1 MTLKID
7 KVRKSF
13 GDKIAVDNLNMVV
26 KPGEVM
32 GLIGQNGAGKTTTF
46 RMILN
51 FISADQGKI
60 TWQDGP
66 ITQEIKQKIGFLPEE
81 RGLYQKM
88 TVEDQILYFAELHG
102 MKRADARIKLQ
113 DWMKRLE
120 VVGKPTDKVQTLS
133 KGNAQKIQF
142 IATLIH
148 EPEFLILDEPFT
160 GLDPVNT
167 ELLRNEIKRSRDKGA
182 AVIFSNHNMS
192 DVELLSDHLLMLK
205 GGQTILNGTVEAI
218 RASYGRTRIYLESD
232 LPNEEL
238 SVITGVESIEKRGSG
253 RSIKISEAE
262 VGREIFQ
269 KVAKDGYVQAFVQ
282 SPPSLDEIF
291 RMEAAENNQENLSA
305 RSEEKKK
312 KIKLGLL
319 QKIFTEV
326 VSKEWAFG
334 HLSFHHFC

>member
-1 MTLKID
+1 MVFLDITA
-7 KVRKSF
+7 SF
-13 GDKIAVDNLNMVV
+13 EEREII
-26 KPGEVM
+26 GE
-32 GLIGQNGAGKTTTF
+32 LIGQNGAGKTTTF

-305 RSEEKKK
+305 RSEE
-312 KIKLGLL
+312 IK
-319 QKIFTEV
+319 
-326 VSKEWAFG
+326 
-334 HLSFHHFC
+334 

>member
-205 GGQTILNGTVEAI
+205 DGQTILNGTVEAI

-305 RSEEKKK
+305 RSEE
-312 KIKLGLL
+312 IK
-319 QKIFTEV
+319 
-326 VSKEWAFG
+326 
-334 HLSFHHFC
+334 

>member
-148 EPEFLILDEPFT
+148 EPELFILAEPFP

-305 RSEEKKK
+305 RSEE
-312 KIKLGLL
+312 IK
-319 QKIFTEV
+319 
-326 VSKEWAFG
+326 
-334 HLSFHHFC
+334 

>member
-13 GDKIAVDNLNMVV
+13 GDKIAGDNLNMVV

-305 RSEEKKK
+305 RSEE
-312 KIKLGLL
+312 IK
-319 QKIFTEV
+319 
-326 VSKEWAFG
+326 
-334 HLSFHHFC
+334 

>member
-13 GDKIAVDNLNMVV
+13 DDKIAVDNLNMVV

-218 RASYGRTRIYLESD
+218 RASYGLTRIYLESE

-291 RMEAAENNQENLSA
+291 RMEAAENNQENLIA
-305 RSEEKKK
+305 RSEE
-312 KIKLGLL
+312 IK
-319 QKIFTEV
+319 
-326 VSKEWAFG
+326 
-334 HLSFHHFC
+334 

>member
-46 RMILN
+46 RIILN

-305 RSEEKKK
+305 RSEE
-312 KIKLGLL
+312 IK
-319 QKIFTEV
+319 
-326 VSKEWAFG
+326 
-334 HLSFHHFC
+334 

>member
-51 FISADQGKI
+51 FISAEQGRI
-60 TWQDGP
+60 TWKDGP
-66 ITQEIKQKIGFLPEE
+66 INQEIKQKIGFLPEE

-102 MKRADARIKLQ
+102 MKRADARLKLQ

-120 VVGKPTDKVQTLS
+120 VVGKPMDKVQTLS

-205 GGQTILNGTVEAI
+205 GGQTILNGTVEDI
-218 RASYGRTRIYLESD
+218 RASYGRTRVYLESD
-232 LPNEEL
+232 LSNDEL
-238 SVITGVESIEKRGSG
+238 SLISGVESIE
-253 RSIKISEAE
+253 ISEAN

-291 RMEAAENNQENLSA
+291 RMEVAEHDQEDLSA
-305 RSEEKKK
+305 KSGVAK
-312 KIKLGLL
+312 
-319 QKIFTEV
+319 
-326 VSKEWAFG
+326 
-334 HLSFHHFC
+334 

>member
-218 RASYGRTRIYLESD
+218 RAPYGRTRIYLESD

-305 RSEEKKK
+305 RSEE
-312 KIKLGLL
+312 IK
-319 QKIFTEV
+319 
-326 VSKEWAFG
+326 
-334 HLSFHHFC
+334 

>member
-238 SVITGVESIEKRGSG
+238 SVITGVESIEKRRSG

-305 RSEEKKK
+305 RSEE
-312 KIKLGLL
+312 IK
-319 QKIFTEV
+319 
-326 VSKEWAFG
+326 
-334 HLSFHHFC
+334 

>member
-192 DVELLSDHLLMLK
+192 DVELLSDHLLMVK

-305 RSEEKKK
+305 RSEE
-312 KIKLGLL
+312 IK
-319 QKIFTEV
+319 
-326 VSKEWAFG
+326 
-334 HLSFHHFC
+334 

>member
-1 MTLKID
+1 MTLKIE

-142 IATLIH
+142 IVTLIH

-305 RSEEKKK
+305 RSEE
-312 KIKLGLL
+312 IK
-319 QKIFTEV
+319 
-326 VSKEWAFG
+326 
-334 HLSFHHFC
+334 

>member
-13 GDKIAVDNLNMVV
+13 SDKIAVDNLNMVV

-102 MKRADARIKLQ
+102 MKRADARLKLQ

-238 SVITGVESIEKRGSG
+238 SVIRGVESIEKRGSG

-269 KVAKDGYVQAFVQ
+269 KVAKDGYVQAFIQ

-305 RSEEKKK
+305 RSEE
-312 KIKLGLL
+312 IK
-319 QKIFTEV
+319 
-326 VSKEWAFG
+326 
-334 HLSFHHFC
+334 

>member
-102 MKRADARIKLQ
+102 MKRADARLKLQ

-182 AVIFSNHNMS
+182 AVIFSNHNMG

-305 RSEEKKK
+305 RSEE
-312 KIKLGLL
+312 IK
-319 QKIFTEV
+319 
-326 VSKEWAFG
+326 
-334 HLSFHHFC
+334 

>member
-167 ELLRNEIKRSRDKGA
+167 ELLRNEIKQSRDNGA

-269 KVAKDGYVQAFVQ
+269 KVSKEGYVQAFVQ

-291 RMEAAENNQENLSA
+291 RMEVAENNQENLSA
-305 RSEEKKK
+305 RSEE
-312 KIKLGLL
+312 IK
-319 QKIFTEV
+319 
-326 VSKEWAFG
+326 
-334 HLSFHHFC
+334 

>member
-1 MTLKID
+1 MTLKIE

-305 RSEEKKK
+305 RSEE
-312 KIKLGLL
+312 IK
-319 QKIFTEV
+319 
-326 VSKEWAFG
+326 
-334 HLSFHHFC
+334 

>member
-291 RMEAAENNQENLSA
+291 RIEAAENNQENLSA
-305 RSEEKKK
+305 RSEE
-312 KIKLGLL
+312 IK
-319 QKIFTEV
+319 
-326 VSKEWAFG
+326 
-334 HLSFHHFC
+334 

>member
-1 MTLKID
+1 MTLKIE

-142 IATLIH
+142 IVTLIH

-238 SVITGVESIEKRGSG
+238 SVITGVELIEKRGSG

-305 RSEEKKK
+305 RSE
-312 KIKLGLL
+312 KIK
-319 QKIFTEV
+319 
-326 VSKEWAFG
+326 
-334 HLSFHHFC
+334 

>member
-238 SVITGVESIEKRGSG
+238 FVITGVESIEKRGSG

-305 RSEEKKK
+305 RSEE
-312 KIKLGLL
+312 IK
-319 QKIFTEV
+319 
-326 VSKEWAFG
+326 
-334 HLSFHHFC
+334 

>member
-1 MTLKID
+1 MILKIE

-13 GDKIAVDNLNMVV
+13 GDKIAVDNLNMLV

-167 ELLRNEIKRSRDKGA
+167 ELLRNEIKQSRDNGA

-192 DVELLSDHLLMLK
+192 DVELLSDYLLMLK

-269 KVAKDGYVQAFVQ
+269 KVSKEGYVQAFVQ

-291 RMEAAENNQENLSA
+291 RMEVAENNKENLSA
-305 RSEEKKK
+305 RSEE
-312 KIKLGLL
+312 IK
-319 QKIFTEV
+319 
-326 VSKEWAFG
+326 
-334 HLSFHHFC
+334 

>member
-51 FISADQGKI
+51 FISADQGRI

-102 MKRADARIKLQ
+102 MKRADARLKLQ

-120 VVGKPTDKVQTLS
+120 VVGKPMDKVQTLS

-205 GGQTILNGTVEAI
+205 GGQTILKGTVEDI
-218 RASYGRTRIYLESD
+218 RASYGRTRVYLESD
-232 LPNEEL
+232 LSNDEL
-238 SVITGVESIEKRGSG
+238 SLISGVESIEKRGSG
-253 RSIKISEAE
+253 RSIKISEAN

-291 RMEAAENNQENLSA
+291 RMEVAGHDQEDLSA
-305 RSEEKKK
+305 KSEVMK
-312 KIKLGLL
+312 
-319 QKIFTEV
+319 
-326 VSKEWAFG
+326 
-334 HLSFHHFC
+334 

>member
-7 KVRKSF
+7 EVRKSF

-102 MKRADARIKLQ
+102 MKRADARLKLQ

-232 LPNEEL
+232 LPNKEL
-238 SVITGVESIEKRGSG
+238 SVIRGVESIEKRGSG

-269 KVAKDGYVQAFVQ
+269 RVAKDGYVQAFVQ

-305 RSEEKKK
+305 RSEE
-312 KIKLGLL
+312 IK
-319 QKIFTEV
+319 
-326 VSKEWAFG
+326 
-334 HLSFHHFC
+334 

>member
-167 ELLRNEIKRSRDKGA
+167 ELLRNEIKRSRDSGA

-232 LPNEEL
+232 LPNKEL
-238 SVITGVESIEKRGSG
+238 SVIRGVESIEKRGSG

-305 RSEEKKK
+305 RSEE
-312 KIKLGLL
+312 IK
-319 QKIFTEV
+319 
-326 VSKEWAFG
+326 
-334 HLSFHHFC
+334 

>member
-102 MKRADARIKLQ
+102 MKRADARLKLQ

-269 KVAKDGYVQAFVQ
+269 RVAKDGYVQAFVQ

-305 RSEEKKK
+305 RSEE
-312 KIKLGLL
+312 IK
-319 QKIFTEV
+319 
-326 VSKEWAFG
+326 
-334 HLSFHHFC
+334 

>member
-102 MKRADARIKLQ
+102 MTRADARIKLQ

-142 IATLIH
+142 IATLVH

-238 SVITGVESIEKRGSG
+238 SIIRGVESIEKRGSG

-305 RSEEKKK
+305 RSEE
-312 KIKLGLL
+312 IK
-319 QKIFTEV
+319 
-326 VSKEWAFG
+326 
-334 HLSFHHFC
+334 

>member
-102 MKRADARIKLQ
+102 MKRADARLKLQ

-232 LPNEEL
+232 LPNKEL
-238 SVITGVESIEKRGSG
+238 SVIRGVESIKKRGSG

-269 KVAKDGYVQAFVQ
+269 RVAKDGYVQAFVQ

-305 RSEEKKK
+305 RSEE
-312 KIKLGLL
+312 IK
-319 QKIFTEV
+319 
-326 VSKEWAFG
+326 
-334 HLSFHHFC
+334 

>member
-218 RASYGRTRIYLESD
+218 RASYGSTRIYLESD

-305 RSEEKKK
+305 RSEE
-312 KIKLGLL
+312 IK
-319 QKIFTEV
+319 
-326 VSKEWAFG
+326 
-334 HLSFHHFC
+334 

>member
-253 RSIKISEAE
+253 CSIKISEAE

-291 RMEAAENNQENLSA
+291 RIEAAENNQENLSA
-305 RSEEKKK
+305 RSEE
-312 KIKLGLL
+312 IK
-319 QKIFTEV
+319 
-326 VSKEWAFG
+326 
-334 HLSFHHFC
+334 

>member
-133 KGNAQKIQF
+133 KGNAPKIQF

-305 RSEEKKK
+305 RSEE
-312 KIKLGLL
+312 IK
-319 QKIFTEV
+319 
-326 VSKEWAFG
+326 
-334 HLSFHHFC
+334 

>member
-218 RASYGRTRIYLESD
+218 RDSYGRTRIYLESD

-291 RMEAAENNQENLSA
+291 RMEAAENNQENLIA
-305 RSEEKKK
+305 RSEE
-312 KIKLGLL
+312 IK
-319 QKIFTEV
+319 
-326 VSKEWAFG
+326 
-334 HLSFHHFC
+334 

>member
-291 RMEAAENNQENLSA
+291 RMEATENNQENLSA
-305 RSEEKKK
+305 RSEE
-312 KIKLGLL
+312 IK
-319 QKIFTEV
+319 
-326 VSKEWAFG
+326 
-334 HLSFHHFC
+334 

>member
-205 GGQTILNGTVEAI
+205 SGQTILNGTVETI

-305 RSEEKKK
+305 RSEE
-312 KIKLGLL
+312 IK
-319 QKIFTEV
+319 
-326 VSKEWAFG
+326 
-334 HLSFHHFC
+334 

>member
-7 KVRKSF
+7 KVRKNF

-51 FISADQGKI
+51 FISADQGRI

-66 ITQEIKQKIGFLPEE
+66 INQEIKQKIGFLPEE

-102 MKRADARIKLQ
+102 MKRADARLKLQ

-120 VVGKPTDKVQTLS
+120 VVGKPMDKVQTLS

-167 ELLRNEIKRSRDKGA
+167 ELLRNEIKRSRDKGS

-205 GGQTILNGTVEAI
+205 GGQTILNGTVEDI
-218 RASYGRTRIYLESD
+218 RASYGRTRVYLESD
-232 LPNEEL
+232 LSNDEL
-238 SVITGVESIEKRGSG
+238 SLISGVESIEKRGSG
-253 RSIKISEAE
+253 RSIKISEAN

-291 RMEAAENNQENLSA
+291 RMEVAEHDQIGRASCRE
-305 RSEEKKK
+305 R
-312 KIKLGLL
+312 
-319 QKIFTEV
+319 V
-326 VSKEWAFG
+326 
-334 HLSFHHFC
+334 